1 MTDGSMFNTLD
12 YFFNEEFFKN
22 NKYIEIYTFDGIF
35 TYEIFAVYITDMY
48 YQYIRPAFTSGKDF
62 VDFAYEMKSNSIYER
77 EGIEFAEND
86 RIITLSTCTNSS
98 QNERIA
104 VQAKIVKIES

>member
-12 YFFNEEFFKN
+12 YLTKSFSN

-48 YQYIRPAFTSGKDF
+48 YQYIRTAFTSGKDF

-77 EGIEFAEND
+77 RDRVCRND
-86 RIITLSTCTNSS
+86 CIITLSTCTNRS

-104 VQAKIVKIES
+104 VQAKLVKIER